1 MSQENVEIVR
11 RIFEHWEADDFGEA
25 LAMFDDGLVTRRH
38 APIPDPGT
46 WHGRKGL
53 RDTLVAWL
61 EIFGE
66 FSVKAEEFIDAGEY
80 IVVRVLEE
88 GRGTGSGTPVAGVF
102 WFVYGLRDRKIVT
115 LDWYTERRQALEA
128 VGLRE

>member
-1 MSQENVEIVR
+1 MSEENAEVVR
-11 RIFEHWEADDFGEA
+11 RVFEHWEAGDFRGA
-25 LAMFDDGLVTRRH
+25 RAMFDDELVTRRL
-38 APIPDPGT
+38 APLPDPST
-46 WHGRKGL
+46 WRGHEGL
-53 RDTLVAWL
+53 RDALAGWL